1 MKRIFLFF
9 ILLVLFAA
17 CGNVETHHGASQPI
31 TPQADNLMRYA
42 QNVIVNETDSG
53 YLISVRNPWDTTT
66 LLGQYVTDKPFQKV
80 VCFSSTQWSVFEQLG
95 EIDRVKGI
103 LEGRYVTDSTMRAL
117 LDAGKVLDVGT
128 EAQANMERII
138 ALQPNI
144 ILYTPYLGGGD
155 VPWHVSTLPDM
166 VAFPFADYLEN
177 NPLGRAEWIRVV
189 GILCGRQKEADA
201 WFDEIEHRY
210 LLLRALCDGVDERP
224 TVFSDLPFNGQWYV
238 AGGQS
243 YIAQLFADAG
253 ACYLWA
259 DNEETGSV
267 PLDFETILAKA
278 QHADF
283 WRVSN
288 STMQAVTYAS
298 LQRESELYSL
308 FDAFSNHKMMV
319 CDVVQTGYFERS
331 SMEPDVLLADFI
343 SFFHPELL
351 TGEWKDYQPKYY
363 HWMSL

>member
-9 ILLVLFAA
+9 TILFLFVA
-17 CGNVETHHGASQPI
+17 CGDVETHHGASLPI

-53 YLISVRNPWDTTT
+53 YIISVRNPWDTAA
-66 LLGQYVTDKPFQKV
+66 LLGQYVVNEPFQRV
-80 VCFSSTQWSVFEQLG
+80 VCFSATQWSVFNQLG
-95 EIDRVKGI
+95 EIERVKGI

-117 LDAGKVLDVGT
+117 LDTGSVQDVGT
-128 EAQANMERII
+128 EAQANMERLI
-138 ALQPNI
+138 ALQPDV
-144 ILYTPYLGGGD
+144 ILYTPYLGGRD
-155 VPWHVSTLPDM
+155 IPWNVSAIPNTVM
-166 VAFPFADYLEN
+166 FPFADYLEN

-189 GILCGRQKEADA
+189 GILCGKQNVADA

-210 LLLRALCDGVDERP
+210 LSLKSLCDSVVERP

-253 ACYLWA
+253 ANYLWA
-259 DNEETGSV
+259 DNEMSGSV

-288 STMQAVTYAS
+288 STMQVMTYTS
-298 LQRESELYSL
+298 LQRESDLYPL
-308 FDAFSNHKMMV
+308 FDAFSSHKMMV
-319 CDVVQTGYFERS
+319 CDVVKTGYFERS

-343 SFFHPELL
+343 WFFHPELL
-351 TGEWKDYQPKYY
+351 TGEWENYQPKYY